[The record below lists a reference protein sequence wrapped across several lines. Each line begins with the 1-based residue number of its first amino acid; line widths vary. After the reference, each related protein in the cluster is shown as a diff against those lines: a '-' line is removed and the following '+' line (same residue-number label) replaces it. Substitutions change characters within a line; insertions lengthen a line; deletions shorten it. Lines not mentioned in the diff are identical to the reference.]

1 LAGAAGVP
9 ALLDVFKSLK
19 ERGLLWPG
27 LAVLAGMGMLIALGT
42 WQMQRLAWKQGLIA
56 AIHER
61 AHAAPMALA
70 DVEARAARGEDVE
83 YTRVAVSGRF
93 DHAKEIHLYALD
105 EAGTPGFHVITPLV
119 VTGDGVVLVNRGFVP
134 NDLKDPARRAAG
146 QVSGDVSITGLT
158 RHPDQQGMFIP
169 ENDRARNVWYWRDI
183 EAMAAAAAGP
193 SSGRVHRF
201 YVDAEAEPAPPG
213 GWPRGGVTRLT
224 LPNRHLEYALTWY
237 GLAVALIAVFVAFAI
252 SRTPPRKGP
261 GAAGS
266 EARTR
271 D

>member
-1 LAGAAGVP
+1 M
-9 ALLDVFKSLK
+9 
-19 ERGLLWPG
+19 LWPG
-27 LAVLAGMGMLIALGT
+27 LAVLVGMAVLIALGT
-42 WQMQRLAWKQGLIA
+42 WQMQRLAWKEGLIT

-61 AHAAPMALA
+61 AHAAPVALA

-105 EAGTPGFHVITPLV
+105 EVGTPGFHIITPLI

-146 QVSGDVSITGLT
+146 QVSGEVSITGLT

-169 ENDRARNVWYWRDI
+169 GNDPARNIWYWRDI
-183 EAMAAAAAGP
+183 EGMTAAAVGP
-193 SSGRVHRF
+193 DNQAVHRF

-213 GWPRGGVTRLT
+213 GWPHGGVTRLT

-252 SRTPPRKGP
+252 SRTAPARSGQ
-261 GAAGS
+261 GANGA
-266 EARTR
+266 ETWKR